1 MNKMQTNK
9 GFTLIEM
16 LVSTAIGAIILAA
29 LFISFVM
36 FKRTY
41 ELQREMT
48 RNQESGRMTL
58 DFMVEEIRNAGYRDF
73 NKGSP
78 VPINQAIILEK
89 PIPNASPGGSLPED
103 CGEQISVM
111 YDTVPSQSDMETYNF
126 VRRKVKYYG
135 EQYEPGGQVALSRC
149 RLKRAQCHYAFVGS
163 TSTFI
168 EITGDSR
175 YPCEKETVLDYLYD
189 LSFALS
195 DYKFDHFA
203 GRLPLIHPLTRKYDR
218 SDINFRYAGAE
229 CVDDF
234 KNNIACGLYDL
245 RARSIDMHLS
255 IVSGNEISSVPDDE
269 DDSPDKGRRFL
280 THYNATM
287 VLRNL

>member
-16 LVSTAIGAIILAA
+16 LVSTAIGAIIVAA

-89 PIPNASPGGSLPED
+89 PIPNASPGGSLPND
-103 CGEQISVM
+103 CGEQISVR
-111 YDTVPSQSDMETYNF
+111 YDTVPSQNDMSSYNF
-126 VRRKVKYYG
+126 VRRQVKYYG
-135 EQYEPGGQVALSRC
+135 EQYAPGGQVALSRC
-149 RLKRAQCHYAFVGS
+149 RLKRKQCHYAFVGS
-163 TSTFI
+163 TSTFSK
-168 EITGDSR
+168 ITGDSK
-175 YPCEKETVLDYLYD
+175 YPCEEETVLDYLYD
-189 LSFALS
+189 LSFAFS
-195 DYKFDHFA
+195 NYKYDHFA
-203 GRLPLIHPLTRKYDR
+203 GRLHPLGKREFNPSDSDR
-218 SDINFRYAGAE
+218 GYAGAE
-229 CVDDF
+229 CIDDF
-234 KNNIACGLYDL
+234 KNNISCGIYGD

-255 IVSGNEISSVPDDE
+255 IVSGNEISSVPNDE
-269 DDSPDKGRRFL
+269 DDDPDKGRRFL